1 MAASISAAVPGAI
14 VQKNQVPKAWAM
26 ADIYCQLIPNDDEAN
41 INFDMMPR
49 LWSFEV
55 SYKGVLVYSKLL
67 SLMWPS
73 FTAVSNRCAGAH
85 HASTQLGKSEAELR
99 AAF

>member
-1 MAASISAAVPGAI
+1 VASAICSAVPGAI

-49 LWSFEV
+49 LYSFEV
-55 SYKGVLVYSKLL
+55 SYKGVVSQITNYSLL
-67 SLMWPS
+67 SFLACL
-73 FTAVSNRCAGAH
+73 FETALFDVAQLHRCC
-85 HASTQLGKSEAELR
+85 
-99 AAF
+99 